1 MIRVYKGKGQS
12 ISETLETVVKMCF
25 LIFMFFSVTFQR
37 VPAVSYELTAITG
50 MREALDMFRLNVLH
64 HLKDI

>member
-1 MIRVYKGKGQS
+1 MY
-12 ISETLETVVKMCF
+12 F

-50 MREALDMFRLNVLH
+50 VREALDMFCLNVLH
-64 HLKDI
+64 HLKDM